1 MLLILILP
9 ALGQSLKTALFKKAE
24 LYTDDV
30 IIKRG
35 TEESGLKKREC
46 AAKCL
51 KKAYK
56 VRTRDQQD

>member
-1 MLLILILP
+1 MILI
-9 ALGQSLKTALFKKAE
+9 ALFSGQTLKTALFKKAE

-30 IIKRG
+30 IIKKG
-35 TEESGLKKREC
+35 TEELGLKKREC

-56 VRTRDQQD
+56 VRHSKIS